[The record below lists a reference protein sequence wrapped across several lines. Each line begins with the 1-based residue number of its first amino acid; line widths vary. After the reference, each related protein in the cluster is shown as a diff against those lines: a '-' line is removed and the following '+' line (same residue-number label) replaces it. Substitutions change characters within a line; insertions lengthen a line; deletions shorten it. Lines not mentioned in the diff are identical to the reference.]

1 MDNNLQL
8 AELRKIAKEKGLKN
22 ISKLKKD
29 ELIEVLTNLEKEE
42 ENTIETNES
51 KNIQIDETSSQSTGN
66 GYKITNEDDD
76 IVEGI
81 LEVLPDGY
89 GFLRGENYLSTPKD
103 VYISPVQIKR
113 FRLNTGDKIKGI
125 ARFPKE
131 GEKFPA
137 LIFVGDVNGD
147 SPDVAMKRKNFD
159 ELIPIHP
166 DERIKLEISQSET
179 ATRMIDLISPIGKGQ
194 RGMIVAPPKVG
205 KTTLLKKIAN
215 SITTNNPEIELI
227 VLLIDERPEEVTDM
241 KRSIKGDV
249 IYSTFDELPEH
260 HVKVAEMVLERAK
273 RLTEQNRDVV
283 ILLDSITR
291 LARAYNLVV
300 PPSGKTL
307 SGGLDPTALYKPKRF
322 FGAARN
328 IENGGSLTI
337 LATALVET
345 GSKMDDIIFEEFK
358 GTGNMEVHLDR
369 KLSERRI
376 FPAIDINKSGTRR
389 EEKLLTPR
397 EKDTVFALRKA
408 LSSMSV
414 ADVTEQLL
422 SQMVAS
428 KNNEE
433 FLDKIDVFLKNFK

>member
-1 MDNNLQL
+1 
-8 AELRKIAKEKGLKN
+8 
-22 ISKLKKD
+22 
-29 ELIEVLTNLEKEE
+29 
-42 ENTIETNES
+42 
-51 KNIQIDETSSQSTGN
+51 
-66 GYKITNEDDD
+66 
-76 IVEGI
+76 
-81 LEVLPDGY
+81 
-89 GFLRGENYLSTPKD
+89 
-103 VYISPVQIKR
+103 
-113 FRLNTGDKIKGI
+113 
-125 ARFPKE
+125 
-131 GEKFPA
+131 
-137 LIFVGDVNGD
+137 
-147 SPDVAMKRKNFD
+147 MKRKNFD

-166 DERIKLEISQSET
+166 DERIKLEISQSEI

-345 GSKMDDIIFEEFK
+345 GSKN
-358 GTGNMEVHLDR
+358 G
-369 KLSERRI
+369 
-376 FPAIDINKSGTRR
+376 
-389 EEKLLTPR
+389 
-397 EKDTVFALRKA
+397 
-408 LSSMSV
+408 
-414 ADVTEQLL
+414 
-422 SQMVAS
+422 
-428 KNNEE
+428 
-433 FLDKIDVFLKNFK
+433 